1 MADPEALENTPVVQ
15 QTETN
20 AETITSEA
28 EKTVESTIPPL
39 RPGES
44 RIPEHDG
51 IPAMR
56 QIVVDLTPREQ
67 EPPVFSYDLHPGD
80 TVYLGD
86 QAFVVENVGL
96 FDVSFRD
103 PSQAYPVLRAES
115 KEMLQRLLGLDVRN
129 DVYRPG
135 FWPQTPEA
143 VPDVQPVVPVS
154 GENFHI
160 TDDHLGEGGQKAKY
174 AYNIAAIRTLKTIEA
189 ENRGATAE
197 EQEILSRYVGWGGIP
212 QAFDEDNENWGN
224 EYIELKE
231 LLTKDEYDMACSSTL
246 NAHYTSPTVIR
257 AMYQALEQMG
267 FRTGNI
273 LEPSCGVGNFFG
285 MLPESMRNSNLYG
298 VELDSVTGRI
308 ASLLYPKAD
317 ITIAGF
323 ETTDRKDFFDV
334 AIGNVPFG
342 AYKVPDKAFDRYNFL
357 IHDYFFAKALDQVR
371 PGGVIAFITSKGTMD
386 KQSPEVRKYIA
397 QRAELLGAIRLPNT
411 AFSANANTYVTSD
424 IIFLQKR
431 DRVIDIEP
439 DWVHLGKNPDGITIN
454 SYFVDHP
461 EMVLGQMMKWD
472 LLDRNPAVL
481 AEVPK
486 HVTKRREIWDLQTL
500 AHVNEVCP
508 DNRLKLCINLS
519 FSCSLRIGELLG
531 LTWDCVD
538 VSEESIKE
546 ERSYIYVNKEL
557 QRASK
562 DALIELENK
571 GVIKEF
577 PEKMPNTKTVLV
589 LKTPKTPSSVRKIY
603 LPSSVAEM
611 LIQWKKDQDEVKEAL
626 GGEYYDFDLVIASP
640 MGTPVEHGQIEK
652 SFKDFIKHYE
662 LPAVVFHS
670 LRHSSIT
677 YKLKLT
683 GGDIK
688 AVQGDSGHSQAQMVT
703 DQYSHILDESRKEN
717 ARLLENAFY
726 RANDPEP
733 RKKKETNESAKA
745 NAEPDP
751 EVVKQILC
759 DPDMLQ
765 LLMKLS
771 KTLGK

>member
-1 MADPEALENTPVVQ
+1 
-15 QTETN
+15 
-20 AETITSEA
+20 
-28 EKTVESTIPPL
+28 
-39 RPGES
+39 
-44 RIPEHDG
+44 
-51 IPAMR
+51 MR

-726 RANDPEP
+726 RASGSDP
-733 RKKKETNESAKA
+733 RKKEGTKESA
-745 NAEPDP
+745 NTNTEPDP
-751 EVVKQILC
+751 EVVKQILS

>member
-1 MADPEALENTPVVQ
+1 MASIQIKKDRYYVVYTVTEETGEKKQKWEPCKSEAAAKKRKKEIEYKEGVGAISLPWCKTIDELLQEYTALYGKTKWSLSVF
-15 QTETN
+15 ETN
-20 AETITSEA
+20 KALIKNYISPFIGSMKLNE
-28 EKTVESTIPPL
+28 VST
-39 RPGES
+39 
-44 RIPEHDG
+44 H
-51 IPAMR
+51 
-56 QIVVDLTPREQ
+56 
-67 EPPVFSYDLHPGD
+67 
-80 TVYLGD
+80 
-86 QAFVVENVGL
+86 
-96 FDVSFRD
+96 
-103 PSQAYPVLRAES
+103 VLERYY
-115 KEMLQRLLGLDVRN
+115 QRLQKTESVKRL
-129 DVYRPG
+129 
-135 FWPQTPEA
+135 
-143 VPDVQPVVPVS
+143 
-154 GENFHI
+154 
-160 TDDHLGEGGQKAKY
+160 TDSKFKKEV
-174 AYNIAAIRTLKTIEA
+174 
-189 ENRGATAE
+189 
-197 EQEILSRYVGWGGIP
+197 RYVGTSTIRDVHKLLRSAFT
-212 QAFDEDNENWGN
+212 QA
-224 EYIELKE
+224 
-231 LLTKDEYDMACSSTL
+231 
-246 NAHYTSPTVIR
+246 
-257 AMYQALEQMG
+257 
-267 FRTGNI
+267 
-273 LEPSCGVGNFFG
+273 
-285 MLPESMRNSNLYG
+285 
-298 VELDSVTGRI
+298 
-308 ASLLYPKAD
+308 
-317 ITIAGF
+317 
-323 ETTDRKDFFDV
+323 
-334 AIGNVPFG
+334 
-342 AYKVPDKAFDRYNFL
+342 
-357 IHDYFFAKALDQVR
+357 
-371 PGGVIAFITSKGTMD
+371 
-386 KQSPEVRKYIA
+386 
-397 QRAELLGAIRLPNT
+397 
-411 AFSANANTYVTSD
+411 
-424 IIFLQKR
+424 
-431 DRVIDIEP
+431 
-439 DWVHLGKNPDGITIN
+439 
-454 SYFVDHP
+454 
-461 EMVLGQMMKWD
+461 MKWD

-733 RKKKETNESAKA
+733 RKKKETDESGKA

-751 EVVKQILC
+751 EVVKQILG

>member
-1 MADPEALENTPVVQ
+1 STNGIITQMDIERTLREWNGHIEGKHAMTRFVKEGHTTEEIAEKLREEFGGDLPSLPVMVNDVQREVPWTDAANALNRLVWDNEFYTEEEQERLDDIDPVAIREDLAESGIVNGEVVDAEALENNPFIQ
-15 QTETN
+15 QVEADAASA
-20 AETITSEA
+20 AEEATIEEPA
-28 EKTVESTIPPL
+28 EEPIIPPL
-39 RPGES
+39 RPGER

-56 QIVVDLTPREQ
+56 EIVVDLTPREP
-67 EPPVFSYDLHPGD
+67 EPPVFSYDLHAGD

-96 FDVSFRD
+96 FDVSLRD
-103 PSQAYPVLRAES
+103 PSQTYPVLRAES

-135 FWPQTPEA
+135 FWPQETAPEI
-143 VPDVQPVVPVS
+143 VPEVSPAVPVS

-174 AYNIAAIRTLKTIEA
+174 AYNVAAIRTLKTIEA

-197 EQEILSRYVGWGGIP
+197 EQEVLSRYVGWGGIP

-231 LLTKDEYDMACSSTL
+231 LLTPDEYDMARSSTL

-285 MLPESMRNSNLYG
+285 MLPETMQNSNLYG

-317 ITIAGF
+317 ITVAGF

-342 AYKVPDKAFDRYNFL
+342 AYKVPDKAYDRYNFL

-371 PGGVIAFITSKGTMD
+371 PGGMIAFITSKGTMD
-386 KQSPEVRKYIA
+386 KQNPDVRKYIA

-461 EMVLGQMMKWD
+461 DMVLGQM
-472 LLDRNPAVL
+472 
-481 AEVPK
+481 
-486 HVTKRREIWDLQTL
+486 
-500 AHVNEVCP
+500 
-508 DNRLKLCINLS
+508 
-519 FSCSLRIGELLG
+519 
-531 LTWDCVD
+531 
-538 VSEESIKE
+538 
-546 ERSYIYVNKEL
+546 
-557 QRASK
+557 
-562 DALIELENK
+562 
-571 GVIKEF
+571 
-577 PEKMPNTKTVLV
+577 
-589 LKTPKTPSSVRKIY
+589 
-603 LPSSVAEM
+603 
-611 LIQWKKDQDEVKEAL
+611 
-626 GGEYYDFDLVIASP
+626 
-640 MGTPVEHGQIEK
+640 
-652 SFKDFIKHYE
+652 
-662 LPAVVFHS
+662 
-670 LRHSSIT
+670 
-677 YKLKLT
+677 
-683 GGDIK
+683 
-688 AVQGDSGHSQAQMVT
+688 
-703 DQYSHILDESRKEN
+703 ILDESMYGSLESVCIPFDDANLADQLSEAVKNIIGEYQEAELPDIGDDGPLQKTIPADPSVKNYSFTVVDGEVYYRQNSVMVQPDLSDTAKERVKGLVALRGVVNDLIQAQMDN
-717 ARLLENAFY
+717 APDEAIQAQQQRLN
-726 RANDPEP
+726 
-733 RKKKETNESAKA
+733 S
-745 NAEPDP
+745 
-751 EVVKQILC
+751 
-759 DPDMLQ
+759 
-765 LLMKLS
+765 
-771 KTLGK
+771 